1 MLILATASCT
11 AVKYQSPRFTAQ
23 TVEHRKV
30 AVLPF
35 EMVLAGNL
43 PADLTP
49 AKIAQI
55 EEQESLAFQR
65 AMYHALLNQSGAG
78 EGRIRIDLQPVSETN
93 RMLQTLGLS
102 VQRTWAMSPEV
113 LADIL
118 GVDAVVR
125 TRVEKTRYLSDGAS
139 TGIDLGTRVVHEAT
153 QWRYAGIVP
162 HDLAKTYEIF
172 ADASLHDGDNGG
184 LLWKIAV
191 QRDAD
196 WERRPNEVIASIV
209 RKLAK
214 KFPYRV

>member
-1 MLILATASCT
+1 MILATASCA
-11 AVKYQSPRFTAQ
+11 AVKYKDPKFETR
-23 TVEHRKV
+23 TVEHRLV

-35 EMVLAGNL
+35 EMVLDGNL

-49 AKIAQI
+49 AQIAQV
-55 EEQESLAFQR
+55 EEEESLAFQR

-78 EGRIRIDLQPVSETN
+78 KGRVRIDLQPVSETN
-93 RMLQTLGLS
+93 RMLRTLGFS

-125 TRVEKTRYLSDGAS
+125 TRVEKTRFLSEGAS
-139 TGIDLGTRVVHEAT
+139 AGIDLGTRVVHEAT

-162 HDLAKTYEIF
+162 QDLAKTYDVF
-172 ADASLHDGDNGG
+172 ADASLFNGDDGG

-191 QRDAD
+191 QRAAD
-196 WERRPNEVIASIV
+196 WERPPNEVIASVV